1 MSMQVVKWSTAIMTV
16 SAIMD
21 IRAMVKCVHRLII
34 AMIVTFV
41 INWQEI
47 NVMIMEMVSVD

>member
-1 MSMQVVKWSTAIMTV
+1 MQVVKWSTAIMTV

-34 AMIVTFV
+34 AMIVTLV